1 MASPV
6 LRSVASM
13 QPIDVPA
20 VPAPPLTN
28 PNGVLDERVPAGK
41 AEDLRSVLEALALQ
55 LHLPLA
61 LLSRGAAGWRF
72 EVEAFP
78 PGNGRGADGEDT
90 TPSAMLERT
99 ADMDA
104 LSGLPLGEAR
114 GLEWT
119 LVVPG
124 KPESWQHADGVEKL
138 AAAARRVKRAL
149 ARKTDGRE
157 SIGRG
162 VYGFARRLSRTP
174 HPAGTHSLILKTLAR
189 RTGARVGAL
198 AVYREQDRAL
208 AITATYGYPSV
219 LVEHVRI
226 APGEGILGSSFV
238 RGLPEIGEAPERMR
252 PRYRTNSY
260 MMVPLC
266 GPTGPIGVVALT
278 DRKDDRPFD
287 RVDLKRAR
295 VLAAVAE
302 LGLAREAAHTGMAEV
317 TRLAAV
323 DPVTGLFT
331 RRIFEERLGAEVQRA
346 HRHQEP
352 LALLLVDIDDF
363 KHVNDQF
370 GHLEG
375 DRALRGVGDVFRDAV
390 RIFDVCARLGGD
402 EFVILMPRANM
413 SVALRIAERV
423 RERVQRRFEG
433 EPFGVTIS
441 IGAASLGP
449 AGRPQDLIADADR
462 RLRAAK
468 SKGKNAIDVSD

>member
-1 MASPV
+1 
-6 LRSVASM
+6 M
-13 QPIDVPA
+13 QPIDGPA
-20 VPAPPLTN
+20 ATTASLT
-28 PNGVLDERVPAGK
+28 DSA
-41 AEDLRSVLEALALQ
+41 SVLAANPRGLADDVRPVLESLSSQ
-55 LHLPLA
+55 FHLPLA
-61 LLSRGAAGWRF
+61 LLSRGATGWRF
-72 EVEAFP
+72 EIEAFP
-78 PGNGRGADGEDT
+78 GANGDQANGGGNPASEIH
-90 TPSAMLERT
+90 ERT
-99 ADMDA
+99 SGMEA
-104 LSGLPLGEAR
+104 LSGLPIGEAR
-114 GLEWT
+114 GVEWT

-124 KPESWQHADGVEKL
+124 KPESWQHGDGYDRL
-138 AAAARRVKRAL
+138 AAAAREVKRAL
-149 ARKTDGRE
+149 TRRQRQPDL
-157 SIGRG
+157 IGPG
-162 VYGFARRLSRTP
+162 VYGFARRLSRSA
-174 HPAGTHSLILKTLAR
+174 HAQRIHSLIVKTMAR

-198 AVYREQDRAL
+198 AIYKEQERAL

-226 APGEGILGSSFV
+226 APGEGILGSSFI
-238 RGLPEIGEAPERMR
+238 RGLPEIGEAADRLR

-260 MMVPLC
+260 MVVPLC
-266 GPTGPIGVVALT
+266 GATGPVGVVALT
-278 DRKDDRPFD
+278 DKKGDLPFD
-287 RVDLKRAR
+287 RTDLKRAR

-363 KHVNDQF
+363 KQVNDRF

-402 EFVILMPRANM
+402 EFVILMPRATMN
-413 SVALRIAERV
+413 VALRIAERV
-423 RERVQRRFEG
+423 RERVQRRFET
-433 EPFGVTIS
+433 EAFGLTIS

-468 SKGKNAIDVSD
+468 VKGKNAIDVSD

>member
-1 MASPV
+1 
-6 LRSVASM
+6 M
-13 QPIDVPA
+13 QPIDVRTA
-20 VPAPPLTN
+20 AAPVTELP
-28 PNGVLDERVPAGK
+28 GVH
-41 AEDLRSVLEALALQ
+41 EDHQGRSLENDVRPTLESLASK

-61 LLSRGAAGWRF
+61 LLSRGAGGWRF
-72 EVEAFP
+72 EIEAFP
-78 PGNGRGADGEDT
+78 AAKGEQTNGGDNFA
-90 TPSAMLERT
+90 TPLLERT

-104 LSGLPLGEAR
+104 LSGLPIGEAR

-124 KPESWQHADGVEKL
+124 KPEAWRQGDDYERL
-138 AAAARRVKRAL
+138 AAAAREVRRVL
-149 ARKTDGRE
+149 TQHGRSD
-157 SIGRG
+157 SIEGG
-162 VYGFARRLSRTP
+162 VYGFARRLSRTA
-174 HPAGTHSLILKTLAR
+174 HPVRIHALVLKTMAR

-198 AVYREQDRAL
+198 AIYNEQERAL
-208 AITATYGYPSV
+208 AITATHGYPSV

-226 APGEGILGSSFV
+226 APGEGILGSSFM
-238 RGLPEIGEAPERMR
+238 RGLPEIAEASNRRR

-260 MMVPLC
+260 MVVPLC
-266 GPTGPIGVVALT
+266 GPTGPVGVVALT
-278 DRKDDRPFD
+278 DKIDDQPFN
-287 RVDLKRAR
+287 RADLKRAR

-363 KHVNDQF
+363 KQVNDKF

-402 EFVILMPRANM
+402 EFVILMPRATMN
-413 SVALRIAERV
+413 VALRIAERV
-423 RERVQRRFEG
+423 RERVQRRFES
-433 EPFGVTIS
+433 EPFGLTIS

-468 SKGKNAIDVSD
+468 MKGKNAIDVSD

>member
-1 MASPV
+1 
-6 LRSVASM
+6 M
-13 QPIDVPA
+13 QPLDVPT
-20 VPAPPLTN
+20 PAAPALTN
-28 PNGVLDERVPAGK
+28 LNGVLEDRALPGTAD
-41 AEDLRSVLEALALQ
+41 DLRTVLEVLAVQLQ
-55 LHLPLA
+55 LPLA
-61 LLSRGAAGWRF
+61 LLSRGSAGWRF
-72 EVEAFP
+72 EIEAFP
-78 PGNGRGADGEDT
+78 PANGDT
-90 TPSAMLERT
+90 PRTGQTETPSAMLER
-99 ADMDA
+99 DGNMDA
-104 LSGLPLGEAR
+104 LSGLPLGDAR
-114 GLEWT
+114 GLQWT

-124 KPESWQHADGVEKL
+124 RPESWQESDGYKRLTE
-138 AAAARRVKRAL
+138 AALRVKRAL
-149 ARKTDGRE
+149 RRRTDRRDP
-157 SIGRG
+157 IGRG

-174 HPAGTHSLILKTLAR
+174 HSAAIHSLILNTLAR

-198 AVYREQDRAL
+198 AVYQEQDRAL

-238 RGLPEIGEAPERMR
+238 RGLPEIGEASHRMR

-260 MMVPLC
+260 MVVPLC
-266 GPTGPIGVVALT
+266 GAAGPVAVVALT
-278 DRKDDRPFD
+278 DKKDGGPFD
-287 RVDLKRAR
+287 RADLKRAR
-295 VLAAVAE
+295 VLAVVAE

-363 KHVNDQF
+363 KQVNDRF

-413 SVALRIAERV
+413 TVALRIAERV
-423 RERVQRRFEG
+423 RERVQRRFDG
-433 EPFGVTIS
+433 EPFRVTIS

-468 SKGKNAIDVSD
+468 AKGKNAIDVSD

>member
-1 MASPV
+1 MLQEP
-6 LRSVASM
+6 
-13 QPIDVPA
+13 PA
-20 VPAPPLTN
+20 ATSAA
-28 PNGVLDERVPAGK
+28 DI
-41 AEDLRSVLEALALQ
+41 RSVLQSLATDLR
-55 LHLPLA
+55 LPLA
-61 LLSRGAAGWRF
+61 LLSRGPSGWRF
-72 EVEAFP
+72 EIEAFP
-78 PGNGRGADGEDT
+78 LGDDTGGEG
-90 TPSAMLERT
+90 PSRIEAS

-104 LSGLPLGEAR
+104 LSGLPIGEAR

-124 KPESWQHADGVEKL
+124 KPESWQDHECYDQLV
-138 AAAARRVKRAL
+138 AAARRLKRAL
-149 ARKTDGRE
+149 SRTKDEAR

-174 HPAGTHSLILKTLAR
+174 HTAAIHSLILKTIAR

-198 AVYREQDRAL
+198 AIYKEQERAL
-208 AITATYGYPSV
+208 SITATYGYPSV

-226 APGEGILGSSFV
+226 APGEGILGASFV
-238 RGLPEIGEAPERMR
+238 RGLAEVAEVPQRMR

-260 MMVPLC
+260 MLVPLC
-266 GPTGPIGVVALT
+266 GPTGVVGVVALT
-278 DRKDDRPFD
+278 DKKDDQPFD
-287 RVDLKRAR
+287 RTDLKRAR

-302 LGLAREAAHTGMAEV
+302 LGLAREAAHSGMAEV
-317 TRLAAV
+317 SRLAAV

-363 KHVNDQF
+363 KLVNDQF

-402 EFVILMPRANM
+402 EFVILMPRATM

-433 EPFGVTIS
+433 EAFGLTIS

-468 SKGKNAIDVSD
+468 VRGKNAIGLTD